1 MNQENNTPIP
11 TDHMQALLG
20 AALRLPVIQCHK
32 NDAPHKGELKEMSI
46 TEVHGFLNWVGEFFD
61 LYVQDAENGG
71 PVRIC
76 SCRYVDPN
84 AQCEIYYLPL
94 RKQRSEATPQ
104 VNKDSPAVAYVM
116 HGATLI
122 QHPGSEEWQT
132 IAATAAGGALP
143 FGEGELVLQKSPACT
158 QKFRQPARWCPIKL
172 PDICKLTF
180 ERHCTLHLVV
190 GNDKS
195 EQFSLLVRGN
205 SVPPPKTEPAPNKR
219 RKTLHRRTKR
229 RKKKS
234 KALPHVPLS
243 LKPKP
248 IVYKPN
254 WESTK
259 EWLYELFEN
268 HYSIACLIEDHL
280 NDKEYPELAKLVNF
294 TPRQY

>member
-1 MNQENNTPIP
+1 MNQENNTPTA
-11 TDHMQALLG
+11 TDKMQVLLSDD
-20 AALRLPVIQCHK
+20 LRLPVILCRK

-46 TEVHGFLNWVGEFFD
+46 RELYGFDHWVGDFFD
-61 LYVQDAENGG
+61 LYVQDAESGA
-71 PVRIC
+71 PVRLC
-76 SCRYVDPN
+76 SSCCVKPN

-94 RKQRSEATPQ
+94 RKLCGEAVPP
-104 VNKDSPAVAYVM
+104 VDEKSPAAAYVL
-116 HGATLI
+116 HGNTLI
-122 QHPGSEEWQT
+122 QHPHSEEWQP
-132 IAATAAGGALP
+132 IAATAAEAPIP
-143 FGEGELVLQKSPACT
+143 FGEGELVMLKSPACT

-190 GNDKS
+190 GKEPA

-205 SVPPPKTEPAPNKR
+205 NVPPPKPEPEPNKR

-243 LKPKP
+243 IKPKP

-254 WESTK
+254 WESRK
-259 EWLYELFEN
+259 AWLHELFEN

-280 NDKEYPELAKLVNF
+280 SDKEYPELAKLVNYP
-294 TPRQY
+294 TQH